1 MSERYGFFEDPG
13 DLASTSS
20 QQIVTK
26 KFTKARQYSNF
37 SAYIS
42 WPENSNFF
50 CTKPQSLL
58 KAKAAWLYTASMST
72 GKLQLDYLPG
82 HLEML
87 LEHEDYKAVES
98 LLRQF
103 RPEDVAEAM
112 LKLGSSDIREI
123 LEHVE
128 PELAGELV
136 EHIDY
141 DYWRELLAPL
151 AQNRLI
157 EILHYLPSD
166 DAADL
171 LEEFDEELREEL
183 LGALESSPQQESY
196 QSVAAL
202 LQYPDNTAG
211 AIMNPDI
218 VFVSKDLEID
228 QALNMIR
235 ANVESFKDINYI
247 FITDSEQH
255 LTGVMP
261 LPVLISAKPDAL
273 IEEVMNKDFIAVN
286 ALMDEDEVVDV
297 VRKYELTTVPVV
309 DSQGILVGII
319 TIDDI
324 LDVIEEQ
331 ADEEAYKMAGL
342 GDPDSHDSAFRA
354 ALTRIPWLLICLGGS
369 MSAGTIIHLF
379 ENTLE
384 HTIVLASFMPAVMGM
399 AGNTGVQTSTLL
411 IRNMGTGP
419 SLKRHLFKIVL
430 REFRTALFIGLLC
443 GSLAGGAAWYFFH
456 ANPAIGAVIGVSLSL
471 SVMFSTFLGTS
482 LPFLFQKLSV
492 DPAVAS
498 GPFITTIN
506 DSTALII
513 YLSIATFTLKYI
525 HH

>member
-1 MSERYGFFEDPG
+1 
-13 DLASTSS
+13 
-20 QQIVTK
+20 
-26 KFTKARQYSNF
+26 
-37 SAYIS
+37 
-42 WPENSNFF
+42 
-50 CTKPQSLL
+50 
-58 KAKAAWLYTASMST
+58 MST

-87 LEHEDYKAVES
+87 LEHEDHKAIES

-103 RPEDVAEAM
+103 RPEDVAECL
-112 LKLGSSDIREI
+112 LKLNSEQIRNI
-123 LEHVE
+123 LEHIE

-151 AQNRLI
+151 TQSCLV

-171 LEEFDEELREEL
+171 LEEFDEDLRNEL
-183 LGALESSPQQESY
+183 LQALESSHRSDSY

-202 LQYPDNTAG
+202 LQYPEQTAG

-218 VFVSKDLEID
+218 VLVSQDMEID
-228 QALNMIR
+228 AALNMIR
-235 ANVESFKDINYI
+235 SNVDSFKDINYI
-247 FITDSEQH
+247 FITDRERH
-255 LTGVMP
+255 LTGVLP
-261 LPVLISAKPDAL
+261 LPVLISAKPTEH
-273 IEEVMNKDFIAVN
+273 IEDVMHKDFIAVN

-309 DSQGILVGII
+309 DSQGLLVGII

-342 GDPDSHDSAFRA
+342 GDPDSQDSVFKAAF
-354 ALTRIPWLLICLGGS
+354 TRIPWLLICLGGS

-384 HTIVLASFMPAVMGM
+384 QAIVLASFMPAVMGM

-411 IRNMGTGP
+411 IRNMSTGP
-419 SLKRHLFKIVL
+419 TLQRHLIKIVW

-443 GSLAGGAAWYFFH
+443 GSLAGAVAWLSFH
-456 ANPAIGAVIGVSLSL
+456 ANPAIGCVIGISLCL

-482 LPFLFQKLSV
+482 LPFLFQKMKI

-506 DSTALII
+506 DSTALVI
-513 YLSIATFTLKYI
+513 YLSIASFTLRFI